1 MLKVTAAQ
9 IAQKL
14 GYSYSGANEN
24 IITAVTCDSRAVEKG
39 SLFVALVGEKT
50 DGHNFIKSA
59 YEKGAVAV
67 AASRPIEPIEG
78 LVVINVDD
86 GVKFLQELAAWVRI
100 NLKAKVI
107 AVTGSYGK
115 TTTKDMLGSVCG
127 HLSACISAGNNN
139 NELGLPLNI
148 CRADEETEILVSEMG
163 MRGLGQI
170 EFLCN
175 IARPQ
180 YGIITNIG
188 TVHSELLG
196 SQEKIAQAK
205 CELLKFI
212 PQDGAVALN
221 WQDKVFLDKYLATCK
236 GKIIWYNCKER
247 AEGACALDIK
257 VSAEG
262 SEFIFAW
269 EDYLFPVKLN
279 IAGKHNITNSL
290 AVIVIALTLGVSIEE
305 IQRGLAEISLSGMR
319 LKVGKAKC
327 GALVINDS
335 YNANPEAMQGALQVL
350 SMYEGKKKIAVLGDM
365 YELGKYSESGHR
377 KTGENAFRFKADKLI
392 AVGELAK
399 DIAGGAIA
407 GGMAKEAVFWAK
419 NNQEAIDILLKTL
432 DSESVVLVKGSR
444 GMKMEEIVNEIMG

>member
-1 MLKVTAAQ
+1 MLKLTAAQ

-14 GYSYSGANEN
+14 GYSYSGVNES

-39 SLFVALVGEKT
+39 SLFVALAGEKN
-50 DGHNFIKSA
+50 DGHDYIQAA

-67 AASRPIEPIEG
+67 AASRPIKPIDG
-78 LVVINVDD
+78 LVIIKVND
-86 GVKFLQELAAWVRI
+86 GVKFLQELAALVRI

-115 TTTKDMLGSVCG
+115 TTTKDMLGSVFNKF
-127 HLSACISAGNNN
+127 SSCISQGNNN

-148 CRADEETEILVSEMG
+148 CRAGEDTEILVSEMG

-170 EFLCN
+170 EFLCW
-175 IARPQ
+175 IAQPQ

-188 TVHSELLG
+188 TVHSEILG

-212 PQDGAVALN
+212 PEDGAVALN
-221 WQDKVFLDKYLATCK
+221 WQDKNYLMPYLSTCK
-236 GKIIWYNCKER
+236 GQIIWYNCKER
-247 AEGACALDIK
+247 ADGACALDIK
-257 VSAEG
+257 TSAEE
-262 SEFIFAW
+262 SQFTFAW
-269 EDYLFPVKLN
+269 KDYLFPVKLN
-279 IAGKHNITNSL
+279 VAGVHNITNSL
-290 AVIVIALTLGVSIEE
+290 AVIVMALILGVSVED
-305 IQRGLAEISLSGMR
+305 IQLGLANISISGMR
-319 LKVGKAKC
+319 LKVEKAKC

-377 KTGENAFRFKADKLI
+377 KTGENAYRLKVDRLI

-399 DIAGGAIA
+399 DIANGALA
-407 GGMAKEAVFWAK
+407 AGMAQENVFWTTT
-419 NNQEAIDILLKTL
+419 NQEATNILRQVL
-432 DSESVVLVKGSR
+432 DEESVVLVKGSR
-444 GMKMEEIVNEIMG
+444 GMKMEEIVYEIMG